1 MKPCNLLFTCLV
13 FCIACKK
20 DIIPKKEGN
29 FRLNFDHKI
38 GTAALKLGA
47 TVYKNPSAEDFTIS
61 TFKYY
66 ISNVYLVKMD
76 NSVQALPASYHLV
89 DESKTDS
96 KSILLLAP
104 QGEYRAI
111 GFKLGVDSTRN
122 VSGAQTDALDP
133 VLGMFWS
140 WNSGYIMVK
149 MEGASPLSAAANH
162 MLTFHIGGFKGQY
175 NAVQDIRIQTPISIT
190 VGPDREPA
198 VTFAVDANAMFG
210 QPNPVSFATSATIHA
225 PGEAAWKISENY
237 KNMFRITNVTDL

>member
-1 MKPCNLLFTCLV
+1 MKPCYLIFTLLIC
-13 FCIACKK
+13 CMACKK
-20 DIIPKKEGN
+20 DLIPKKEGN
-29 FRLNFDHKI
+29 FKLNFEHKV
-38 GTAALKLGA
+38 GTSRLTLG
-47 TVYKNPSAEDFTIS
+47 TTTYKNPSAESYTV
-61 TFKYY
+61 TAFKYF

-76 NSVQALPASYHLV
+76 NSLLRLPISYHLV
-89 DESKTDS
+89 DESKPES

-140 WNSGYIMVK
+140 WNSGYIMAK
-149 MEGASPLSAAANH
+149 MEGASPVSAAPDKK
-162 MLTFHIGGFKGQY
+162 LTFHVGGFKGQY
-175 NAVQDIRIQTPISIT
+175 NAVQDIRIQTPISIN

-198 VTFAVDANAMFG
+198 VTFTTDLNAWFG
-210 QPNPVSFATSATIHA
+210 PPNIVSFATMATIHS
-225 PGEAAWKISENY
+225 PGEAAWKISVNY